1 MKLSKRLETI
11 ASLIPNQRNII
22 DVGCDHG
29 LLDISIALKENIN
42 ITATDISPKAIE
54 NAKQNAKNYN
64 VYNKIKF
71 IVTDGLNNIDIKEDD
86 VLIIS
91 GMGAHTMID
100 ILKDRKLPSNIIL
113 SAHRDIE
120 LIRRFLVSLGYYIK
134 EEKVVFEK
142 KWYVILLF
150 EKGIKKYTEDD
161 YILGVYAKENKEYLN
176 YLLKKEQYI
185 EKRSNKK
192 SEKLKKIEKY
202 L

>member
-86 VLIIS
+86 ALIIS

-120 LIRRFLVSLGYYIK
+120 LIRRFLVSIGYYIK
-134 EEKVVFEK
+134 EEKVVYEK

-150 EKGIKKYTEDD
+150 EKGSKIYTEDD
-161 YILGVYAKENKEYLN
+161 YILGVYAKENKEYLK
-176 YLLKKEQYI
+176 YLLKKEEFI

-192 SEKLKKIEKY
+192 SDKLKKIEKY